1 MNTSP
6 RGGGIGTLRLASEK
20 QILQKRYD
28 VKSICGNSRYK
39 ETEDIFLFHLSRYC
53 ICNVHFAA
61 KRDLDGQDGLPEGN
75 PQTVF
80 ESDTVGIARDQGVFH
95 SMIGTVLMLFF
106 GLPVRTLSL

>member
-1 MNTSP
+1 M
-6 RGGGIGTLRLASEK
+6 
-20 QILQKRYD
+20 
-28 VKSICGNSRYK
+28 
-39 ETEDIFLFHLSRYC
+39 IFSFFSLSRYC

-61 KRDLDGQDGLPEGN
+61 RRDLDGQDGLPEGN